1 MVVDPDNLVTHLL
14 GTTAAD
20 DKYLRVSIDG
30 GYIGLTALV
39 LAAWTIWHT
48 RQVCRTDRLIL
59 RLAML

>member
-1 MVVDPDNLVTHLL
+1 MDPDNLVAHLL
-14 GTTAAD
+14 GTTAAH

-30 GYIGLTALV
+30 GYIGPTALILV